1 MPFTKIGKNKNVSP
15 SGRVFTDKQ
24 VKLYYA
30 TDGFKNMD
38 EEEMKTK
45 ENNTN
50 AKMKKKDLVEYI
62 KFKKDGGYKKYKKSE
77 LTEQRNNYDF
87 PTLPGITGQETRD
100 ILKYLEKLR
109 LSGLTN
115 MFGAHP
121 ILNWAKDDLERW
133 LYGMRKDLD
142 SLEEEKERITDELE
156 YDDEDSM
163 SYERD
168 IESIEEEIEIIEY
181 LLDNKRK
188 IRDILI
194 RAALAKIDQGDG
206 NHETGNVQRV
216 FEKMA
221 KDAWQMWVGL
231 LNIG

>member
-1 MPFTKIGKNKNVSP
+1 MVIW
-15 SGRVFTDKQ
+15 
-24 VKLYYA
+24 Y
-30 TDGFKNMD
+30 
-38 EEEMKTK
+38 E
-45 ENNTN
+45 
-50 AKMKKKDLVEYI
+50 
-62 KFKKDGGYKKYKKSE
+62 KKSE
-77 LTEQRNNYDF
+77 LTEQRNNCDF

-216 FEKMA
+216 FERMA

-231 LNIG
+231 LNIS

>member
-1 MPFTKIGKNKNVSP
+1 
-15 SGRVFTDKQ
+15 
-24 VKLYYA
+24 
-30 TDGFKNMD
+30 
-38 EEEMKTK
+38 
-45 ENNTN
+45 
-50 AKMKKKDLVEYI
+50 
-62 KFKKDGGYKKYKKSE
+62 
-77 LTEQRNNYDF
+77 
-87 PTLPGITGQETRD
+87 
-100 ILKYLEKLR
+100 
-109 LSGLTN
+109 

-216 FEKMA
+216 FERMA

-231 LNIG
+231 LNIS